1 MTATVSPELNVAE
14 ALRTGPASILD
25 FHVGS
30 LDDLRAP
37 DWVHWTRNTLEF
49 RQLRAGFISLFSQMA
64 LWVANL
70 DQVSVRELTCWY
82 WVTY

>member
-37 DWVHWTRNTLEF
+37 DWVHWTRNTLSF
-49 RQLRAGFISLFSQMA
+49 ASRVLVSLVCFLRWHYGLPI
-64 LWVANL
+64 
-70 DQVSVRELTCWY
+70 
-82 WVTY
+82 